1 MWKCGGHS
9 LRNTRGMS
17 WFRVSRGR
25 LEYRGR
31 IIREPFTRWTATK
44 DGAAAV
50 ARVAAGIRF
59 SLFGRSRAARRR
71 IWRALEDASRVESLA
86 TAVAS
91 EATRYMQV
99 LASLSYSDALPRV
112 HIALYRLVLVPRAM
126 IAAHARA
133 ALFTRLGEAPALA
146 ELDEAARIFFLDQL
160 VIEMDA
166 ALQKASPSP
175 RQPVQ
180 AHDEWMCV
188 GVSKGLVWVDP
199 LWSGPDGT
207 GHVFL
212 YEFPRAGLPRR
223 ERKALKVA
231 IAEMAASVSS
241 LSRLQRIAI
250 VRGARD
256 SVRRQAS

>member
-1 MWKCGGHS
+1 
-9 LRNTRGMS
+9 MS

-31 IIREPFTRWTATK
+31 ITREPFTRWTATK

-50 ARVAAGIRF
+50 ARVAARIRF

-91 EATRYMQV
+91 EATRYLQV
-99 LASLSYSDALPRV
+99 LAKLSNCDALPRV

-146 ELDEAARIFFLDQL
+146 ELDEAARTFFLDQL

-175 RQPVQ
+175 QQPVQ
-180 AHDEWMCV
+180 AHDEWTCV

-207 GHVFL
+207 GHVFM

-223 ERKALKVA
+223 ERKALKAA
-231 IAEMAASVSS
+231 IAGMAASVSS
-241 LSRLQRIAI
+241 LSPFQRIAML
-250 VRGARD
+250 RGAWD
-256 SVRRQAS
+256 SVRLQAL